1 MCKKFQC
8 VEFLEFRTIF
18 IVSTYSTIISGSL
31 GSYLLYRFGWRCV
44 FYTTGRV
51 FVSLD
56 VPVPNQTKL
65 SHIYLSIFNF
75 VLNRKLWYGVGFVS
89 TVLFNIQ
96 AKTEG
101 RHVVIPARS
110 YTNTEWFIQKGTSSV
125 VDFI

>member
-1 MCKKFQC
+1 MLSFWNLGL
-8 VEFLEFRTIF
+8 FIF
-18 IVSTYSTIISGSL
+18 IFSTYSTIISGSL

-51 FVSLD
+51 FVSVD
-56 VPVPNQTKL
+56 VPVLNQTKL
-65 SHIYLSIFNF
+65 SHVYLSVLNS
-75 VLNRKLWYGVGFVS
+75 VLNRKLWYGVGVVS

-110 YTNTEWFIQKGTSSV
+110 QANTEWFIQKGTSSV

>member
-1 MCKKFQC
+1 M
-8 VEFLEFRTIF
+8 
-18 IVSTYSTIISGSL
+18 
-31 GSYLLYRFGWRCV
+31 

-75 VLNRKLWYGVGFVS
+75 VLNRKLWYGVGVVS
-89 TVLFNIQ
+89 TILFNIQ

-101 RHVVIPARS
+101 RHVVISTRS
-110 YTNTEWFIQKGTSSV
+110 QTKTEWFIQKGTSSV

>member
-51 FVSLD
+51 FVSVD
-56 VPVPNQTKL
+56 VPVFNQTKL
-65 SHIYLSIFNF
+65 SHVYLSVLNS
-75 VLNRKLWYGVGFVS
+75 VLNRKLWYGVGVVS
-89 TVLFNIQ
+89 TILFNIQ

-110 YTNTEWFIQKGTSSV
+110 QTNTEWFIQKGTSSV